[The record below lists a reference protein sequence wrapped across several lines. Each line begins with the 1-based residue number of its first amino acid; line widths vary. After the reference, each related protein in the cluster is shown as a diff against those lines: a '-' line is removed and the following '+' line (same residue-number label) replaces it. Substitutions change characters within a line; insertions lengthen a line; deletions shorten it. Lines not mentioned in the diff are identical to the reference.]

1 MFALERKWFRHL
13 MNIKVLK
20 DSNVSQSVWASC
32 ISLTSLMSNSDLKD
46 PLPSYLQQ
54 RQGFTQMSPY
64 VTHCMFVIMN
74 MAVRRIRV
82 PDRLSN
88 SK

>member
-1 MFALERKWFRHL
+1 

-32 ISLTSLMSNSDLKD
+32 ISLTYLMSNSDLKD

-64 VTHCMFVIMN
+64 FTHCMFVIMS
-74 MAVRRIRV
+74 MAVRRVRV
-82 PDRLSN
+82 PDRLGN